1 MGALRVTADGLF
13 AVAGQ
18 LEQHAQALSAHV
30 ISGAPLPAGQSTADV
45 VAEMQTHVDAAS
57 AAHAERIWSVAASL
71 TTAGRAYAESDSS
84 ASAALAE

>member
-18 LEQHAQALSAHV
+18 IEQHAQELSAYTV
-30 ISGAPLPAGQSTADV
+30 SRAMLPEGQSTADV
-45 VAEMQTHVDAAS
+45 VAEIHSRIDAAT
-57 AAHAERIWSVAASL
+57 AAHAERIWTVASSL
-71 TTAGRAYAESDSS
+71 TAAGHAYADSDSS

>member
-18 LEQHAQALSAHV
+18 LEQHAQALSAH
-30 ISGAPLPAGQSTADV
+30 ITSGAPLPEGQSTADV
-45 VAEMQTHVDAAS
+45 VAEIQSHIDAAS
-57 AAHAERIWSVAASL
+57 AAHAERIWSVASSL
-71 TTAGRAYAESDSS
+71 TAAGRAYTDSDSS

>member
-30 ISGAPLPAGQSTADV
+30 AGGAPLPAGQSTADV
-45 VAEMQTHVDAAS
+45 VAEMQTRIDAAS
-57 AAHAERIWSVAASL
+57 AAHAERMWSVAASL
-71 TTAGRAYAESDSS
+71 TSAGRAYTDSDSS
-84 ASAALAE
+84 ASAA

>member
-18 LEQHAQALSAHV
+18 LEHHAQELSAHT
-30 ISGAPLPAGQSTADV
+30 ISGVLLPAGQSTAEV
-45 VAEMQTHVDAAS
+45 VADIQSRVDAAS
-57 AAHAERIWSVAASL
+57 AAHAERIWSVASTL
-71 TTAGRAYAESDSS
+71 TAAGRAYTDSDSA